1 MKWSEFVWRYLTHRR
16 DLALVLLATMMI
28 CAAAEVTFP
37 WLLQKTVDAALAETA
52 DWSLN
57 RGVAWMVVTA
67 GVIWGGHMLAMVV
80 ESLLFYEAT
89 AALRHR
95 LYAHFY
101 AQSPTF
107 FHRHRTGELMHRIT
121 SDVSLLEDG
130 MVDLFSDMPFSVMVM
145 VGVLIVMAFTDW
157 RLTLLALALI
167 VSIAII
173 TGYAGRPMPTIRRL
187 IQIHSARLSGRLQ
200 ESLSAMRIVQ
210 AFGNEKHE
218 IDRLDATNRKIMA
231 TEIVGGQRRAF
242 TSSIWELAQTLG
254 IVLVLW
260 YGGHMLIA
268 KQISVG
274 TLVAFIAYIEL
285 LAGPIGRIGSYY
297 YQFQTCRAV
306 AQRLQ
311 TLLTDHSILASPAD
325 KAPPMPLDTIDIV
338 VNAVTFGYPNT
349 SRKVLRDVSFTVFP
363 GECVAVIGHNG
374 AGKSTLL
381 DLVARF
387 YDPHGGLILAGGV
400 DIRHWDLALWRGQ
413 IGVMPQ
419 GITLFNGSISEN
431 VAYGRPGAACSEIEH
446 AVRQAGADVA
456 IEKLPRG
463 LDTIVGEQGLHLSG
477 GERQLIALARLFLR
491 NPKVLLLDEPTS
503 HLDGESLSRVN
514 QALTRLMAGRTT
526 LLIAHRPE
534 TIRLA
539 TRIVILNKGCL
550 AAEGTHDQL
559 SAEQPL
565 YHRLLHGAN
574 RDTHSVDAS
583 PKHGVRC

>member
-16 DLALVLLATMMI
+16 DLALALLTTMII

-107 FHRHRTGELMHRIT
+107 FQRHRTGELMHRIT

-145 VGVLIVMAFTDW
+145 VGVLIVMAITDW

-260 YGGHMLIA
+260 YGGHMIIA

-338 VNAVTFGYPNT
+338 VNAVTFGYPKT

-419 GITLFNGSISEN
+419 EISLFNGSISEN
-431 VAYGRPGAACSEIEH
+431 VAYGRPGAACWEIEH

-503 HLDGESLSRVN
+503 HLDGEALSRVN

-526 LLIAHRPE
+526 LLVAHRPE

-574 RDTHSVDAS
+574 RDAHSVDAS
-583 PKHGVRC
+583 PKHTVQC